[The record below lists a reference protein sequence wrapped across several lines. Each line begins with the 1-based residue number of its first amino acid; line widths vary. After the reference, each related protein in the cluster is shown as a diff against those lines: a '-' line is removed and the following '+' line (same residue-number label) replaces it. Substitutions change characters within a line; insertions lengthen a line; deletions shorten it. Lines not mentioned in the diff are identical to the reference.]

1 MKIKIIVLLLV
12 FGGILISGCMENQ
25 QPSPGKNTTPAE
37 TITPGENLTPVTTE
51 TQTESASPVE
61 TETQE
66 GNITHGENVT
76 AGEPVGP
83 APGIKTT
90 PYLLRLENNKV
101 SSSNLEIKKGE
112 TVAWMNVQDTPRR
125 VYTLISEDKLFN
137 NTNLVYRRSFA
148 YTFNETGDYKFTVV
162 NQPRMNVSVSVAE
175 P

>member
-12 FGGILISGCMENQ
+12 LGGILLSGCLENER
-25 QPSPGKNTTPAE
+25 PSPGENTTPKE
-37 TITPGENLTPVTTE
+37 PVTPGENLTPVTTE
-51 TQTESASPVE
+51 TQAESVSPVE

-66 GNITHGENVT
+66 GNITPGENVT

-83 APGIKTT
+83 SPGIKTA

-112 TVAWMNVQDTPRR
+112 IVAWINVQDTPRR
-125 VYTLISEDKLFN
+125 VYTLVSEDNLFN